1 MYHMRILF
9 LATYFPRPSNLRM
22 GTWSLDHAVALRD
35 SGVDLEV
42 ISLSPAIP
50 GFAKRLMGSAA
61 TYTDCPASASLN
73 GISVLYPRWRCYPIK
88 QMWPLIAKS
97 PLLFLTAGWKSA
109 RRQLVD
115 DVRRINPDVI
125 LANHSLV
132 NGFVAMQLR
141 RELGTPYI
149 TVDHEVGDFINCLS
163 NPRWLKVLSPVI
175 ESAAT
180 SITVSNSMLKE
191 AQRTIPG
198 GRFQT
203 IYNGA
208 GFDPCEASALDRH
221 TSREEMVIFCC
232 SNLYGR
238 KDVPLLIRAFGK
250 LATKHP
256 HARLR
261 IAGDGPDQGPINR
274 LIEGMPNRRQI
285 TMLGSIEHKAVQ
297 SEMLAADIFALVG
310 WAEPFGVVFLEAM
323 ANGCPVVVSN
333 DAGVAEILTDRETA
347 MLTQPRDET
356 SVVKALDKLLSDAAL
371 RKHVAANGHALYS
384 GSCRWSHRAAEYLDV
399 MQRAIDSS
407 SHSAGS
413 VSS

>member
-1 MYHMRILF
+1 MKVLF
-9 LATYFPRPSNLRM
+9 LATYFPRPANRRM
-22 GTWSLDHAVALRD
+22 GTWSLDHATALRD
-35 SGVDLEV
+35 YGVDLEV
-42 ISLSPAIP
+42 ISLTPAIP
-50 GFAKRLMGSAA
+50 GFAKRVIGSAA
-61 TYTDCPASASLN
+61 TYTDCPARAALN

-97 PLLFLTAGWKSA
+97 PLFFLTAGWKSI
-109 RRQLVD
+109 RRQLVE

-149 TVDHEVGDFINCLS
+149 TVDHEVGDFINCTS
-163 NPRWLKVLSPVI
+163 NPRWLKVLSPVV

-180 SITVSNSMLKE
+180 SVTVSNGMLRE
-191 AQRTIPG
+191 AQRILPK

-208 GFDPCEASALDRH
+208 GFDPCKASALDRH
-221 TSREEMVIFCC
+221 TSRDEMVIFCC
-232 SNLYGR
+232 GNLYGR
-238 KDVPLLIRAFGK
+238 KDVPLLVKAFGK
-250 LATKHP
+250 LAAKHP
-256 HARLR
+256 QAMLR
-261 IAGDGPDQGPINR
+261 IAGSGPERDSIDR
-274 LIEGMPNRRQI
+274 LIETMPNRDQI
-285 TMLGSIEHKAVQ
+285 AMLGSIEHEAVQ

-323 ANGCPVVVSN
+323 ANGCPVVVSS

-347 MLTQPRDET
+347 MLTRPRDES
-356 SVVKALDKLLSDAAL
+356 SVVKALDQLLSDAAL
-371 RKHVAANGHALYS
+371 RKHVASSGHALYS

-399 MQRAIDSS
+399 MQRAIDSY
-407 SHSAGS
+407 SHTADS